1 VTREIALRMPRARS
15 GVRRTAAGFTLLEAC
30 LAFGA
35 LALGL
40 LALAQFQFS
49 LLASV
54 EAARDAG
61 QALRLA
67 QATLERERGFTA
79 LEPAPDARAF
89 AQISSFT
96 QRPAHTAGGPR
107 EAQITLDVTD
117 HPALH
122 HKAVQVTVS
131 WRDRLGRERA
141 VRLGTLIA
149 AVVP

>member
-1 VTREIALRMPRARS
+1 MLALRAHPARARL
-15 GVRRTAAGFTLLEAC
+15 RRQAAGFTLLEAC

-35 LALGL
+35 LAGGL

-54 EAARDAG
+54 EAARELG

-67 QATLERERGFTA
+67 QATLERARVFTV
-79 LEPAPDARAF
+79 LEPAPDPRAF
-89 AQISSFT
+89 AQIASYT
-96 QRPAHTAGGPR
+96 QHPAPAEGGPR
-107 EAQITLDVTD
+107 DARVVLDVTD

-122 HKAVQVTVS
+122 HKVVRVTVS
-131 WRDRLGRERA
+131 WQDRLGREQS
-141 VRLGTLIA
+141 VRLGTVIA